1 MEAKRRL
8 ALTDRNHNVLKRGAW
23 ARYSGGMTR
32 PLILVSNDDG
42 YTAPGLRRLRQA
54 LLRFADVVVCAP
66 SSEQSAMSH
75 SISLN
80 RPLRLW
86 EPEPGIFTVDG
97 TPADCVYVALHAE
110 QRVLPRRPDLVVSGL
125 NHGLNLGN
133 DVFYSGTVAAAREG
147 ALRGVSAI
155 AASASLSADGD
166 AASAVVA
173 RIAEHVIAAKSA
185 DTLLLNVN
193 FPAGNEWPIRAT
205 HLGNRVYQDG
215 VHFRSDPRGG
225 EYLWIGS
232 GGVRHTGS
240 PDSDTDAFD
249 RGIVGVT
256 PLSLELW
263 AAMQQEWVKELV
275 DTLTNAES

>member
-1 MEAKRRL
+1 
-8 ALTDRNHNVLKRGAW
+8 
-23 ARYSGGMTR
+23 MTPMPR
-32 PLILVSNDDG
+32 PLILLSNDDG
-42 YTAPGLRRLRQA
+42 YRAPGLRSLREA
-54 LLRFADVVVCAP
+54 LLTFADVVACAP

-110 QRVLPRRPDLVVSGL
+110 GRVLARRPDLVVSGL

-155 AASASLSADGD
+155 AASASLRTDGD

-173 RIAEHVIAAKSA
+173 RIARQVLRLDSQ

-193 FPAGNEWPIRAT
+193 FPPGDKWPIRAT
-205 HLGNRVYQDG
+205 ALGSRVYEDG

-232 GGVRHTGS
+232 GGVRHTGAEG
-240 PDSDTDAFD
+240 SDTDAYD

-256 PLSLELW
+256 PLSLQLW
-263 AAMQQEWVKELV
+263 ASSHQELV
-275 DTLTNAES
+275 LDLVQQVPNDV

>member
-1 MEAKRRL
+1 
-8 ALTDRNHNVLKRGAW
+8 V
-23 ARYSGGMTR
+23 SSMTR
-32 PLILVSNDDG
+32 PLLLLSNDDG
-42 YTAPGLRRLRQA
+42 YNAPGLRTLREA
-54 LLRFADVVVCAP
+54 LLSFADVIVCAP

-110 QRVLPRRPDLVVSGL
+110 GRVLPRRPDLVVSGL

-147 ALRGVSAI
+147 ALRGVSAL
-155 AASASLSADGD
+155 AASASLRTDGA

-173 RIAEHVIAAKSA
+173 RIARELLRMDNH

-193 FPAGNEWPIRAT
+193 FPPGDRWPIRPTA
-205 HLGNRVYQDG
+205 LGSRVYEDG

-232 GGVRHTGS
+232 GGVRHTGAEGT
-240 PDSDTDAFD
+240 DTHVYDK
-249 RGIVGVT
+249 GEVGVT

-263 AAMQQEWVKELV
+263 AATHQELV
-275 DTLTNAES
+275 VDLVGRVPNDV